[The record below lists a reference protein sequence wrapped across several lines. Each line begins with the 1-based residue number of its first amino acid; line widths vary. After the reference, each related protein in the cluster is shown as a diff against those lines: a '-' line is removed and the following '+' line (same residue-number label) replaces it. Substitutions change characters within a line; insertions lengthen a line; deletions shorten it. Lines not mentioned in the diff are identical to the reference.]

1 MQDNQSR
8 KYTDIFTFIG
18 YVIGFLCILWYFI
31 FGGNPFLPVIGVI
44 IIFIGRFVGY
54 GIDRIID
61 LKENNKVIDSLM
73 VYHSFYVLFFS

>member
-54 GIDRIID
+54 GIDRMID
-61 LKENNKVIDSLM
+61 LKQEK
-73 VYHSFYVLFFS
+73 